1 MATFGCWFHL
11 YDIAPST
18 GVLTMS
24 GGVLAEPEQQN
35 PSRSSQALDQAIVL
49 VEIRS
54 PVQDD

>member
-1 MATFGCWFHL
+1 MTTFGCWFHL
-11 YDIAPST
+11 YDIACT

-35 PSRSSQALDQAIVL
+35 PSRSSQALDQAIAL
-49 VEIRS
+49 LEIRS